1 MQGGGAN
8 AAKRTGGIKEL
19 DKRYFREIFALHAV
33 DDKINY
39 EGLQR
44 IFEMVDFKPNEKQ
57 EAEFKSMFTK
67 KEFLTFPGK
76 KDTFF

>member
-1 MQGGGAN
+1 MQGGG

-39 EGLQR
+39 EGL
-44 IFEMVDFKPNEKQ
+44 
-57 EAEFKSMFTK
+57 
-67 KEFLTFPGK
+67 
-76 KDTFF
+76 